1 MPRRCHCRSRCPH
14 WARGSRIILPEDRV
28 AALAPA
34 IGILM
39 EIADLFDQDG
49 LQLDPT
55 CGVHGQHLS
64 PSAECS
70 CIGPRYTAVEMVQSL
85 EIHVKAAG
93 AYIRPAGQPN
103 RQRDGELRLVVTR

>member
-1 MPRRCHCRSRCPH
+1 MPRRCHCSSRCKH

-28 AALAPA
+28 AALAPY

-39 EIADLFDQDG
+39 EVADLFDQDG
-49 LQLDPT
+49 LKLDPK

-70 CIGPRYTAVEMVQSL
+70 CIGPRYSAVEMVQSL

-93 AYIRPAGQPN
+93 MVTPPVRPDHPSKRILSTVG
-103 RQRDGELRLVVTR
+103 